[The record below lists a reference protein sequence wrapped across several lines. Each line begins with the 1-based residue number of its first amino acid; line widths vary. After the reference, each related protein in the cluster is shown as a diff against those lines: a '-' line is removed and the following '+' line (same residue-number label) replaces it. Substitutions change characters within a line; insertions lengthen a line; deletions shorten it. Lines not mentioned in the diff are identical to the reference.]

1 MCSLINVIKKHCV
14 FYVYPSPDQM
24 SHLKGIL
31 SPQRSEQAMI
41 LNSDIIEVIVSG
53 AFGLRD
59 QVTVI

>member
-1 MCSLINVIKKHCV
+1 MLLKNTVF